1 MEPDVLV
8 VGAGP
13 TGLVLALWLVRMGV
27 RVRIVD
33 KAPQAGTTSRA
44 LAVHARTLEL
54 YEPLE
59 LAQPLLA
66 EGVAI
71 RGINLWARGHHT
83 AQMEL
88 IAGDEL
94 TRYPFILIYPQDRHE
109 QLLEARLAD
118 SGVRVERGVEIVQ
131 LDGTIATTSTGERI
145 AARFVA
151 GCDGAHSIVR
161 RAIGADFAGG
171 TYSHVFYVADVTA
184 RGPTINGELHVAFD
198 DADFLA
204 SFPLGGSHVRL
215 IGDLRRAGED
225 LTWDD
230 VSRRIIDN
238 LKIDVDEVRWFS
250 VYRVHHRVASRF
262 ADGARFV
269 LGDAAHIHSPV
280 GGQGMNTGIGD
291 AINLAWKLASVIH
304 GRASE
309 ELLDSYAAERVPF
322 AERLVATTDRAFEL
336 VSSDTKF
343 ATTLRNDVVPHVL
356 PTVFRFEAAR
366 RFVFRTLSQIEIAYR
381 DSPLAMG
388 HVGRV
393 HGGDRLPWIREPDNY
408 VPLRSLDWQVHC
420 YGEASPALRDACGEL
435 RIALHVQ
442 PWNDAAHH
450 AGFVRD
456 AAYFVRPDGYVGLAT
471 RAPREL
477 AAYWDARRIR
487 P

>member
-8 VGAGP
+8 IGAGP

-33 KAPQAGTTSRA
+33 KALHAGTTSRA
-44 LAVHARTLEL
+44 LAVQARTLEL
-54 YEPLE
+54 YESLD
-59 LAQPLLA
+59 LAQPVLD
-66 EGVAI
+66 EGVRVRA
-71 RGINLWARGHHT
+71 INLWARGHHAAHVDMFT
-83 AQMEL
+83 GNEL
-88 IAGDEL
+88 S
-94 TRYPFILIYPQDRHE
+94 RYPFALFYPQDRHE
-109 QLLEARLAD
+109 QLLETRLAEA
-118 SGVRVERGVEIVQ
+118 GVRVERGVEITQ
-131 LDGTIATTSTGERI
+131 LDGTTATTAAGERI

-161 RAIGADFAGG
+161 SAIGAEFEGG
-171 TYSHVFYVADVTA
+171 TYSHVFYVADVLA
-184 RGPTINGELHVAFD
+184 RGPTMNDEIHVAFD
-198 DADFLA
+198 DDDFLA
-204 SFPLGGSHVRL
+204 CFPLGGSHARL
-215 IGDLRRAGED
+215 IGDLRRTGDD
-225 LTWDD
+225 LTWND

-262 ADGARFV
+262 ADGARFL

-304 GRASE
+304 GRASA

-322 AERLVATTDRAFEL
+322 AHKLVATTDRAFEL
-336 VSSDTKF
+336 ISSDSKL
-343 ATTLRNDVVPHVL
+343 ATTLRNDVIPHLL
-356 PTVFRFEAAR
+356 PMLFKFDAAR
-366 RFVFRTLSQIEIAYR
+366 RFAFRTVSQIEIAYR

-388 HVGRV
+388 HAGRV
-393 HGGDRLPWIREPDNY
+393 HGGDRLPWIGEPDNY
-408 VPLRSLDWQVHC
+408 APLHSLDWQVHC
-420 YGEASPALRDACGEL
+420 YGEASQALRDACSEL
-435 RIALHVQ
+435 RVALHVQ